1 MNCLNR
7 TGRDAFTFAAAPS
20 KWKSS
25 ADGYRD
31 VLYLLADCK
40 ADLCRKDKR
49 GQSAIDCANEEG
61 RNDFVKCLL
70 ELKVI
75 ATLSF

>member
-40 ADLCRKDKR
+40 ADLCQKDKR
-49 GQSAIDCANEEG
+49 GQPAIDCANEEG
-61 RNDFVKCLL
+61 RNDFKCLL